1 MTNPP
6 EIPASTASYD
16 VSQPWYGPCDTR
28 GSEERATV
36 TLTAELLM
44 GLFIAYGYWIVFTA
58 ILLDNAGLPIPGE
71 LLLLAFGMVAKDG
84 HLDPLIGLAV
94 AATAAL
100 VGDSLGYWLGRLGG
114 TRLLA
119 RIGRAPRFKPGHV
132 SLVFGRFVIGAR
144 MLLAPLAGVNRMT
157 FPRFAACDALGCL
170 IWAGVFILIGYASG
184 VRLEALQQNFQ
195 MVSYAIQAVL
205 ASGLAAWGITRLV
218 AQRRSRA
225 V

>member
-1 MTNPP
+1 VGQ
-6 EIPASTASYD
+6 EGES
-16 VSQPWYGPCDTR
+16 V
-28 GSEERATV
+28 V
-36 TLTAELLM
+36 TLTADLLL

-84 HLDPLIGLAV
+84 HLDPLLGLAV

-100 VGDSLGYWLGRLGG
+100 VGDSLGYWAGRLGG

-119 RIGRAPRFKPGHV
+119 KIGRTPRFKPGHI
-132 SLVFGRFVIGAR
+132 SLVFGRFVVGAR
-144 MLLAPLAGVNRMT
+144 MLLAPLAGVNRMS
-157 FPRFAACDALGCL
+157 FPRFAAFDALGCFV
-170 IWAGVFILIGYASG
+170 WAGVFILIGYASG
-184 VRLEALQQNFQ
+184 ARLEVLQQNFK
-195 MVSYAIQAVL
+195 VVTYAAQAVL
-205 ASGLAAWGITRLV
+205 VAGLAAWGLTRL